1 MTRAYVCV
9 KISEYSPWGSDPSF
23 YFLSFFSAIRRD
35 DVCDAG
41 FGATIEDDMKKIKS
55 IDFSMAAPYLKK
67 LKPIGNPE
75 IFFHKNGVEIPVMAT
90 AASSNHYDEAGMLIE
105 NLNTVVRPAYPSMQ
119 LYFFDIGLKDW
130 QREQVRSY
138 TLFAL
143 YNHLHKRIKKVLS
156 EGV

>member
-1 MTRAYVCV
+1 
-9 KISEYSPWGSDPSF
+9 
-23 YFLSFFSAIRRD
+23 
-35 DVCDAG
+35 
-41 FGATIEDDMKKIKS
+41 MKKIKS
-55 IDFSMAAPYLKK
+55 IDFSMAAPYLNK

-143 YNHLHKRIKKVLS
+143 YNHLHARIKKVLS

>member
-1 MTRAYVCV
+1 MLDRP
-9 KISEYSPWGSDPSF
+9 IILFSF
-23 YFLSFFSAIRRD
+23 FFSAIRRD

-55 IDFSMAAPYLKK
+55 IDFSMAAPYLNK

-143 YNHLHKRIKKVLS
+143 FCLFGLILS
-156 EGV
+156 TTIFQLNRDVASLLS

>member
-1 MTRAYVCV
+1 
-9 KISEYSPWGSDPSF
+9 
-23 YFLSFFSAIRRD
+23 
-35 DVCDAG
+35 
-41 FGATIEDDMKKIKS
+41 MKKIKS
-55 IDFSMAAPYLKK
+55 IDFSMAAPYLNK

-75 IFFHKNGVEIPVMAT
+75 IYFHKNGVEIPVMAT

-143 YNHLHKRIKKVLS
+143 
-156 EGV
+156 